1 MLKLLMIED
10 DIKIAEL
17 LVQFLEQNEFLV
29 THVIKPSIALETL
42 ANKTFDI
49 IILDLTLP
57 EMDGLIL
64 CKTLKNM
71 YNIPIIISSARS
83 DISDK
88 LQALDD
94 GADDYL
100 PKPYDPRELIA
111 RIKNVL
117 KRSGVVVTENSDSP
131 FRLEEQ
137 STQIYFN
144 DTLLD
149 LTRAEYQI
157 LKLFLDN
164 IGQTIERSDLANS
177 IDSHRF
183 ESGVESINVLIGRLR
198 KKIETDSAR
207 PIYIKTVRGIG
218 YRFDLV

>member
-71 YNIPIIISSARS
+71 YNIPII
-83 DISDK
+83 
-88 LQALDD
+88 
-94 GADDYL
+94 
-100 PKPYDPRELIA
+100 
-111 RIKNVL
+111 
-117 KRSGVVVTENSDSP
+117 
-131 FRLEEQ
+131 F
-137 STQIYFN
+137 
-144 DTLLD
+144 
-149 LTRAEYQI
+149 I
-157 LKLFLDN
+157 LNYYVQLCHIF
-164 IGQTIERSDLANS
+164 I
-177 IDSHRF
+177 
-183 ESGVESINVLIGRLR
+183 
-198 KKIETDSAR
+198 
-207 PIYIKTVRGIG
+207 
-218 YRFDLV
+218 LV

>member
-1 MLKLLMIED
+1 MLRLLMIED
-10 DIKIAEL
+10 DLKIAEL
-17 LVQFLEQNEFLV
+17 LCKFLEQHEMEV
-29 THVIKPSIALETL
+29 THVIKPSVALETL
-42 ANKTFDI
+42 DKNSFDI

-57 EMDGLIL
+57 EMDGLVL
-64 CKTLKNM
+64 CKKLKM
-71 YNIPIIISSARS
+71 KYNTPIIISSARS

-88 LQALDD
+88 LQALDE

-100 PKPYDPRELIA
+100 PKPYDPRELLA

-117 KRSGVVVTENSDSP
+117 RRHGIIKETLANP
-131 FRLEEQ
+131 FEINES
-137 STQIYFN
+137 STQISLN
-144 DTLLD
+144 GELLD

-164 IGQTIERSDLANS
+164 VSQTIERSDLANS

-183 ESGVESINVLIGRLR
+183 DSGVESINVLIGRLR
-198 KKIETDSAR
+198 KKIEKDSSK
-207 PIYIKTVRGIG
+207 PLYLKTVRGIG

>member
-1 MLKLLMIED
+1 MIED

>member
-1 MLKLLMIED
+1 MIED

-17 LVQFLEQNEFLV
+17 LSQFLEQNEYEV

-42 ANKTFDI
+42 DNHSFDI

-64 CKTLKNM
+64 CKKLKM
-71 YNIPIIISSARS
+71 KYNIPIIISSAHS

-88 LQALDD
+88 LQALDE

-100 PKPYDPRELIA
+100 PKPYDPRELLA

-117 KRSGVVVTENSDSP
+117 RRHGVIKETLSNP
-131 FRLEEQ
+131 FTINET
-137 STQIYFN
+137 STQISLN
-144 DTLLD
+144 DEVLD

-164 IGQTIERSDLANS
+164 VSQTIERSDLANS

-183 ESGVESINVLIGRLR
+183 DSGVESINVLIGRLR
-198 KKIETDSAR
+198 KKIEKDSSK
-207 PIYIKTVRGIG
+207 PVYLKTVRGIG